1 MCRIQTW
8 VLPLSGVLSLSTRES
23 LPELRHTSIALR
35 EIIYMGKVPATMT
48 PQTLLNHFGS
58 QAAIA
63 RAFNVTDAAVL
74 KWIRAGVL
82 PPLRVYQAKE
92 MLKGVRRRKS
102 R

>member
-1 MCRIQTW
+1 
-8 VLPLSGVLSLSTRES
+8 
-23 LPELRHTSIALR
+23 
-35 EIIYMGKVPATMT
+35 MGKVCATMT

-92 MLKGVRRRKS
+92 MLKGVKRRK
-102 R
+102 

>member
-1 MCRIQTW
+1 MRK
-8 VLPLSGVLSLSTRES
+8 
-23 LPELRHTSIALR
+23 
-35 EIIYMGKVPATMT
+35 IIYMGKVRATMT

-92 MLKGVRRRKS
+92 MLKGMKRRK
-102 R
+102 